1 MTQIESAYGVEIAQ
15 RHPRDEFL
23 RAEELPHVWC
33 AGCGLGIV
41 AMCLAECIGRSTI
54 PLEKHVVISGSGC
67 TAPLLGYLD
76 VETYYVPRGK
86 SIPFATGL
94 KVANPELEV
103 SVVACDSDLI
113 GKGAKHLVQ
122 GVRQNADINV
132 FCVNNSNY
140 GMTGGQPASAAPGRT
155 RTEVVPCENSSS
167 FNVPCMVAAAGAPF
181 VSRWTTIHIRQL
193 LKTIQRVFQVQ
204 GFAFVEIVSPCP
216 PGFAESK
223 IFEDGYSQMEYFR
236 ATCRVDNR
244 ADLSRVGLSMKPN
257 ELLIV
262 GDFIDHDSRS
272 TSCSGGEST

>member
-1 MTQIESAYGVEIAQ
+1 MEIAQ

-23 RAEELPHVWC
+23 RAEQLPHVWC

-54 PLEKHVVISGSGC
+54 PVEKHVVISGSGC
-67 TAPLLGYLD
+67 TAPLLGYLP
-76 VETYYVPRGK
+76 VETYYVPQGK

-113 GKGAKHLVQ
+113 GKGAEHLVQ
-122 GVRQNADINV
+122 GVRQNADINT
-132 FCVNNSNY
+132 FLVNNSNY
-140 GMTGGQPASAAPGRT
+140 GMTGGQPASAAPTRT
-155 RTEVVPCENSSS
+155 RTEVPPYENSPS
-167 FNVPCMVAAAGAPF
+167 FNVPWLVAEVGAPF
-181 VSRWTTIHIRQL
+181 VSRWTAIHIRQL

-236 ATCRVDNR
+236 TSCRVDNG
-244 ADLSRVGLSMKPN
+244 ADLSKVGLSMKPG
-257 ELLIV
+257 EPLIV
-262 GDFIDHDSRS
+262 GDFIDQQKVSFHEFERVAAEKMRG
-272 TSCSGGEST
+272 SG